1 MTASENTR
9 KFDLK
14 FITKNIICFRKILLF
29 CFRIPKD
36 IPFFRWRMRCFSVKF
51 ARFLKR
57 DSNKGVFL
65 WNLQFEEHLGMTD
78 SENTKKFDDVK
89 FISKN
94 INLEKYFYSVSEYQR
109 TYLFRWKI
117 SFIPLIVVINII
129 IFIFPKGLLSILL
142 KVLAYSKVNRTRE
155 WLWQTIEPIHM

>member
-1 MTASENTR
+1 
-9 KFDLK
+9 
-14 FITKNIICFRKILLF
+14 
-29 CFRIPKD
+29 
-36 IPFFRWRMRCFSVKF
+36 
-51 ARFLKR
+51 
-57 DSNKGVFL
+57 
-65 WNLQFEEHLGMTD
+65 MTD

-142 KVLAYSKVNRTRE
+142 KVLAYSKVSRTRE